1 MRRILDEQ
9 NIENFNDVLQM
20 FDQNWRKP
28 KTISEASNYIDQ
40 SGALQQRLFAENSN
54 VTYVIYCTLE

>member
-9 NIENFNDVLQM
+9 KIGNFKDVLQM
-20 FDQNWRKP
+20 FDQNWSKP

-40 SGALQQRLFAENSN
+40 SGEPCNKDYSQKILMSLMSYI
-54 VTYVIYCTLE
+54 VH